1 MFSFLKLLITKFHKI
16 KEKQSK
22 RQINSGVSS
31 QPEDTAKS
39 NNPSIPDE
47 SVISKDSKEKR
58 DRLEKTSKHISSIRS
73 IVLDLII
80 VLVIFVIGLLIY
92 KELNKESVII
102 EPFQV
107 PLELERQNITGQAI
121 VNKLIDQIEIIKEN
135 ADTNY
140 QGLDFKPILFDSQL
154 EIVIPGSG
162 ISLKSLLQNVK
173 NFLGRKQTRITG
185 EVVLNNKQLH
195 LTIRVFGEPS
205 KTFSG
210 ELDDL
215 DEILKNASRYVL
227 KYTQPYVLA
236 YDLYYN
242 YQNHKEEA
250 LEMIQYTLSHDPKD
264 DDPMAYTLDGYIKWD
279 EKNFDESIKLY
290 KKAIELNP
298 KYTDAYNGWGYSLYD
313 EKKYNEASEIYKKA
327 LLIDPKNKYTFHYMG
342 LNLEAQDKTDSAVEM
357 YRKSIMSD
365 PSYPDVYSDF
375 GRILAKMNKNDE
387 AEKMFEKQISLLPK
401 SPAAYSDIA
410 EFYYGLKDYDKAL
423 ENFNKAIELNP
434 DFVKA
439 ITGAADVL
447 SDQNKTWEANKLYR
461 KAITIDPERIESYKN
476 LGNNLEKENKS
487 DSAAGIYRLA
497 LKSIY
502 TDSLYFNRKL
512 EDLKIS
518 LTNKKAE

>member
-1 MFSFLKLLITKFHKI
+1 M
-16 KEKQSK
+16 
-22 RQINSGVSS
+22 
-31 QPEDTAKS
+31 
-39 NNPSIPDE
+39 
-47 SVISKDSKEKR
+47 
-58 DRLEKTSKHISSIRS
+58 
-73 IVLDLII
+73 LDLII

-92 KELNKESVII
+92 KELNKDTVII

-121 VNKLIDQIEIIKEN
+121 VNKLIDHIEVIKEN

-185 EVVLNNKQLH
+185 EVVLNNKKLD

-242 YQNHKEEA
+242 YQGHKDEA
-250 LEMIQYTLSHDPKD
+250 LEMIQYTLTHEPRD

-290 KKAIELNP
+290 KKAIEINP
-298 KYTDAYNGWGYSLYD
+298 KYVDAYNGWGYSLYD
-313 EKKYNEASEIYKKA
+313 EKKFDEAADIYRKS
-327 LLIDPKNKYTFHYMG
+327 LTIDPKNKYTFHYMG
-342 LNLEAQDKTDSAVEM
+342 LNLEAQGKTDSAVEM
-357 YRKSIMSD
+357 YKKTVQAD
-365 PSYPDVYSDF
+365 PSYPDVYPDY
-375 GRILAKMNKNDE
+375 GRILVKLNRIAE
-387 AEKMFEKQISLLPK
+387 AEQMYDKQTELVPK
-401 SPAAYSDIA
+401 SSAAFIDLADFYS
-410 EFYYGLKDYDKAL
+410 ERKEYDKAL
-423 ENFNKAIELNP
+423 DAYNKAIELTP
-434 DFVKA
+434 DYVKA
-439 ITGAADVL
+439 IMGAADIL
-447 SDQNKTWEANKLYR
+447 SEQKKTEAANQLYKKAIELDSSSPESYR
-461 KAITIDPERIESYKN
+461 K
-476 LGNNLEKENKS
+476 LGLNLEEEKKN
-487 DSAAGIYRLA
+487 DAAIEIYKKA
-497 LKSIY
+497 LKSKSP
-502 TDSLYFNRKL
+502 DSVYFYQRID
-512 EDLKIS
+512 ELKNPV
-518 LTNKKAE
+518 LK